1 MLPRSSA
8 SSRLMKRRTA
18 SSAESASKLRNET
31 DWGSWAIGFPP
42 LSVRCRCSMVKRM
55 ARIGN
60 AIQVLPRLFYTESKG
75 LAMSDERVLSEVPAI
90 GRIDLHEVEKPEA
103 VPSERFAES
112 IAIGLTFDDVLLRP
126 AKSELHPNFVDVS
139 TRLTRDIRL
148 NIPII
153 SAAMDTVT
161 EARLAIAMAQQGG
174 LGVIHKN
181 MSIEQQAEEVD
192 KVKRSEAGMI
202 VDPVTMRPWQTIA
215 EALQVME
222 KYKISGV
229 PVTDAN
235 GKLVGILTNRD
246 LRFETR
252 FDLPISERMTKD
264 NLITT
269 PVGTTLEQARE
280 VLHHHRIEKLLVV
293 DSHGDLKGLI
303 TVKDI
308 QKARRYPQA
317 AKDPLGRLRVG
328 AAIGVGKE
336 GLDRA
341 RALIDAKV
349 DVVVIDSAHAHS
361 AGVMDVIRQFKK
373 LFPDTPLIA
382 GNVATYEGTKDLI
395 ELGVDA
401 VKVGIGPGSICTT
414 RVIAGAGVPQ
424 VTAVME
430 CAQAAEKYDVP
441 IISDG
446 GIKFSGDIT
455 KAIAAG
461 GHAVMIGSL
470 FAGTDEAPGETI
482 LYQGRTFKA
491 YRGMGSIAA
500 MQQGSKDRYFQEDAD
515 EVGKLVPEGI
525 EGKVPY
531 KGSLSAMVPQLVG
544 GLRSGMGLTGSRNV
558 DDLRTKAQ
566 FVRITSDGLRE
577 SHAHDVSITKEA
589 PNYRIDSND

>member
-1 MLPRSSA
+1 MSEERAL
-8 SSRLMKRRTA
+8 
-18 SSAESASKLRNET
+18 ET
-31 DWGSWAIGFPP
+31 DA
-42 LSVRCRCSMVKRM
+42 
-55 ARIGN
+55 
-60 AIQVLPRLFYTESKG
+60 VL
-75 LAMSDERVLSEVPAI
+75 
-90 GRIDLHEVEKPEA
+90 GRIEFEELASRRVESSNRILD
-103 VPSERFAES
+103 VP
-112 IAIGLTFDDVLLRP
+112 IALTFDDVLLAP
-126 AKSELHPNFVDVS
+126 SKSDIHPNFVDTS
-139 TRLTRDIRL
+139 TQLTRDIRI
-148 NIPII
+148 NVPIV

-161 EARLAIAMAQQGG
+161 EARLAIAMAQLGG

-181 MSIEQQAEEVD
+181 MSIANQAEEVD

-202 VDPVTMRPWQTIA
+202 VDPVTMRPWQRIS
-215 EALQVME
+215 EALEVME

-229 PVTDAN
+229 PVTDEH

-293 DSHGDLKGLI
+293 DANGDLKGLI

-308 QKARRYPQA
+308 QKARRYPTA
-317 AKDPLGRLRVG
+317 AKDPLGRLRCG

-341 RALIDAKV
+341 RALIDAKA
-349 DVVVIDSAHAHS
+349 DVIVIDSAHAHS
-361 AGVMDVIRQFKK
+361 RGVMDLIREFKK
-373 LFPDTPLIA
+373 LFPNTQLIA
-382 GNVATYEGTKDLI
+382 GNVATYEGASDLL

-401 VKVGIGPGSICTT
+401 IKVGIGPGSICTT
-414 RVIAGAGVPQ
+414 RVVAGAGVPQ

-430 CAQAAEKYDVP
+430 CARAAEKFGVP
-441 IISDG
+441 LISDG

-461 GHAVMIGSL
+461 ANSVMIGSL

-491 YRGMGSIAA
+491 YRGMGSIGA
-500 MQQGSKDRYFQEDAD
+500 MQAGSKDRYFQENET
-515 EVGKLVPEGI
+515 EVSKLVPEGI

-531 KGSLSAMVPQLVG
+531 KGSLAAMVPQLVG
-544 GLRSGMGLTGSRNV
+544 GLRSGMGLTGSESIE
-558 DDLRTKAQ
+558 DLRTKSK
-566 FVRITSDGLRE
+566 FVRITAAGLRE
-577 SHAHDVSITKEA
+577 SHAHDVIITKEA
-589 PNYRIDSND
+589 PNYRIET

>member
-1 MLPRSSA
+1 
-8 SSRLMKRRTA
+8 
-18 SSAESASKLRNET
+18 
-31 DWGSWAIGFPP
+31 
-42 LSVRCRCSMVKRM
+42 
-55 ARIGN
+55 
-60 AIQVLPRLFYTESKG
+60 
-75 LAMSDERVLSEVPAI
+75 MSDERVLHEVPPISGIIIHEREQEAPV
-90 GRIDLHEVEKPEA
+90 GATRFDAGID
-103 VPSERFAES
+103 F
-112 IAIGLTFDDVLLRP
+112 GLTFDDVLLRP
-126 AKSELHPNFVDVS
+126 ARSDIHPNFVEVS
-139 TRLTRDIRL
+139 TRLTREIHL

-174 LGVIHKN
+174 LGIIHKN
-181 MSIEQQAEEVD
+181 MTIEQQAEEVD

-202 VDPVTMRPWQTIA
+202 VDPVTMRPWQSIS

-252 FDLPISERMTKD
+252 FDLPISERMTKE

-280 VLHHHRIEKLLVV
+280 VLHQHRIEKLLVV
-293 DSHGDLKGLI
+293 DSNGDLKGLI

-317 AKDPLGRLRVG
+317 AKDPLGRLRCG
-328 AAIGVGKE
+328 AAIGIGRD

-349 DVVVIDSAHAHS
+349 DVVVIDSSHAHS
-361 AGVMDVIRQFKK
+361 AAVMETIKQFKK
-373 LFPDTPLIA
+373 LFPSTQLIA
-382 GNVATYEGTKDLI
+382 GNVATYEGARDLC

-414 RVIAGAGVPQ
+414 RVVTGAGVPQ
-424 VTAVME
+424 ITAILD
-430 CAQAAEKYDVP
+430 CARAAEKFDVP
-441 IISDG
+441 LVSDG
-446 GIKFSGDIT
+446 GIKFSGDMT

-461 GHAVMIGSL
+461 AHCVMIGSL

-491 YRGMGSIAA
+491 YRGMGSIGA
-500 MQQGSKDRYFQEDAD
+500 MQAGSKDRYFQEQAD
-515 EVGKLVPEGI
+515 EVSKLVPEGI

-531 KGSLSAMVPQLVG
+531 KGSLGAMVPQLVG
-544 GLRSGMGLTGSRNV
+544 GLRSGMGLTGSRNIE
-558 DDLRTKAQ
+558 DLRTKAQ
-566 FVRITSDGLRE
+566 FVRITAAGLRE
-577 SHAHDVSITKEA
+577 SHAHDVMITKEA
-589 PNYRIDSND
+589 PNYRIESTD

>member
-1 MLPRSSA
+1 
-8 SSRLMKRRTA
+8 
-18 SSAESASKLRNET
+18 
-31 DWGSWAIGFPP
+31 
-42 LSVRCRCSMVKRM
+42 
-55 ARIGN
+55 
-60 AIQVLPRLFYTESKG
+60 
-75 LAMSDERVLSEVPAI
+75 MSDERL
-90 GRIDLHEVEKPEA
+90 LHEVPPISGIIIHEDRDQAPVGA
-103 VPSERFAES
+103 QRFAEG
-112 IAIGLTFDDVLLRP
+112 IEIGLTFDDVLLRP
-126 AKSELHPNFVDVS
+126 ARSEVHPNFVDVS

-174 LGVIHKN
+174 LGIIHKN
-181 MSIEQQAEEVD
+181 MTVEQQAEEVD

-202 VDPVTMRPWQTIA
+202 VDPVTMRPWQSIS

-252 FDLPISERMTKD
+252 FDLPISERMTKED
-264 NLITT
+264 LVTV
-269 PVGTTLEQARE
+269 PVGTTLDEARE

-293 DSHGDLKGLI
+293 DSNGDLKGLI

-328 AAIGVGKE
+328 AAIGIGRD

-349 DVVVIDSAHAHS
+349 DVVVIDSSHAHS
-361 AGVMDVIRQFKK
+361 EAVMETIKQFKK
-373 LFPDTPLIA
+373 VFPSTPLIA
-382 GNVATYEGTKDLI
+382 GNVATYEGARDLC

-414 RVIAGAGVPQ
+414 RVVTGAGVPQ
-424 VTAVME
+424 ITAILD
-430 CAQAAEKYDVP
+430 CARAAEKFDVP

-461 GHAVMIGSL
+461 AHCVMVGSL

-491 YRGMGSIAA
+491 YRGMGSIGA
-500 MQQGSKDRYFQEDAD
+500 MQAGSKDRYFQEQAD
-515 EVGKLVPEGI
+515 EVSKLVPEGI

-531 KGSLSAMVPQLVG
+531 KGSLGAMVPQLIG
-544 GLRSGMGLTGSRNV
+544 GVRSGMGLTGSRSI

-566 FVRITSDGLRE
+566 FVRITAAGLRE
-577 SHAHDVSITKEA
+577 SHAHDVVITKEA
-589 PNYRIDSND
+589 PNYRIESND